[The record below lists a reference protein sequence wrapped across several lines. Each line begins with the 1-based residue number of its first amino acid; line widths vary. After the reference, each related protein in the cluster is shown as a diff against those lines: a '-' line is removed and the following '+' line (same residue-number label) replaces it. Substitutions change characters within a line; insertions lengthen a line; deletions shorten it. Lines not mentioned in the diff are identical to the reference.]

1 MTAHPRRVLLAPG
14 YILHHWPYRD
24 TSRILEVLARDHGRL
39 TLFAR
44 GVRGPKPRFGGVL
57 QPFDLLLLSFD
68 LGWEAG
74 QLTGAESAE
83 SAPSLPPQSL
93 MAGFYLNELLL
104 KLTTRH
110 DPMAEVF
117 EDYRRA
123 LQGLRAGGRIEATLR
138 IFEKRLLEAVGYGV
152 DFTSEARTGK
162 EIEAA
167 RFYRFEASQG
177 MVPAR
182 EGDAEAVAGSSLLA
196 LAREELG
203 ERPAEAPREG
213 PGEGSREEP
222 RRGRVLEDTRRV
234 LKAAL
239 AERLEGKELVTRRV
253 ARALVGARTP
263 RVSPLQG
270 NGSPSRGG
278 SRT

>member
-14 YILHHWPYRD
+14 YILHHRPYRD
-24 TSRILEVLARDHGRL
+24 TSRILEVLVRDHGRL

-57 QPFDLLLLSFD
+57 QPFDLLLLSFQQ
-68 LGWEAG
+68 GREAG
-74 QLTGAESAE
+74 QLTGAEGAE
-83 SAPSLPPQSL
+83 SVPPLPAGSL

-123 LQGLRAGGRIEATLR
+123 LGGLRGGGGVEGVLR
-138 IFEKRLLEAVGYGV
+138 VFEKRLLEAVGYGV
-152 DFTSEARTGK
+152 DLTAEARTGK
-162 EIEAA
+162 GIEAEG
-167 RFYRFEASQG
+167 FYRFVASEGLVPTGRGEA
-177 MVPAR
+177 
-182 EGDAEAVAGSSLLA
+182 DAVVGKSLLA

-203 ERPAEAPREG
+203 E
-213 PGEGSREEP
+213 
-222 RRGRVLEDTRRV
+222 GRSLEDARKV

-239 AERLEGKELVTRRV
+239 AERLEGKELTTRKV
-253 ARALVGARTP
+253 ARAV
-263 RVSPLQG
+263 V
-270 NGSPSRGG
+270 SRGG
-278 SRT
+278 SRTQR

>member
-14 YILHHWPYRD
+14 YILHHRPYRD
-24 TSRILEVLARDHGRL
+24 TSRILEVLTRDHGRM

-57 QPFDLLLLSFD
+57 QPFDPLLLSFQA
-68 LGWEAG
+68 GREAG

-83 SAPSLPPQSL
+83 SAPALPPGSL

-117 EDYRRA
+117 EDYQRA
-123 LQGLRAGGRIEATLR
+123 LGGLRVGGRIEATLR

-162 EIEAA
+162 QIEAA
-167 RFYRFEASQG
+167 GFYRFEASQG

-182 EGDAEAVAGSSLLA
+182 ERDAEAVAGSSLFA
-196 LAREELG
+196 LAREALE
-203 ERPAEAPREG
+203 EG
-213 PGEGSREEP
+213 PGET
-222 RRGRVLEDTRRV
+222 RVLDDARKI

-239 AERLEGKELVTRRV
+239 AERLEGRELATRKV
-253 ARALVGARTP
+253 ARAVVL
-263 RVSPLQG
+263 
-270 NGSPSRGG
+270 RGG

>member
-14 YILHHWPYRD
+14 YILHHRPYRD
-24 TSRILEVLARDHGRL
+24 TSRILEVLLRDHGRL

-44 GVRGPKPRFGGVL
+44 GVRGAKPRFGGVL
-57 QPFDLLLLSFD
+57 QPFGLLLFSYQQ
-68 LGWEAG
+68 GREAG

-83 SAPSLPPQSL
+83 SVAPLPPGSL

-123 LQGLRAGGRIEATLR
+123 LSGLRVGGKVEAVLR
-138 IFEKRLLEAVGYGV
+138 VFEKRLLEAMGYGV
-152 DFTSEARTGK
+152 DLTSEAGTGK
-162 EIEAA
+162 GIEAEG
-167 RFYRFEASQG
+167 FYRFQASKG
-177 MVPAR
+177 LVPAR
-182 EGDAEAVAGSSLLA
+182 EGDADAVVGRSLLA
-196 LAREELG
+196 LAREEI
-203 ERPAEAPREG
+203 
-213 PGEGSREEP
+213 GEGRE
-222 RRGRVLEDTRRV
+222 LEDARRV

-239 AERLEGKELVTRRV
+239 AERLEGKELTTRRV
-253 ARALVGARTP
+253 ARAVA
-263 RVSPLQG
+263 
-270 NGSPSRGG
+270 SRGG

>member
-14 YILHHWPYRD
+14 YILHHHPYRD
-24 TSRILEVLARDHGRL
+24 TSRILEVLVRDHGRL

-57 QPFDLLLLSFD
+57 QPFELLLLSFQT
-68 LGWEAG
+68 GREAG

-83 SAPSLPPQSL
+83 SAPPMPAGSL

-110 DPMAEVF
+110 DPIPEVF

-123 LQGLRAGGRIEATLR
+123 LAGLRAGGRVEGVLR
-138 IFEKRLLEAVGYGV
+138 VFEKRLLEAVGYGV
-152 DFTSEARTGK
+152 DLTSEAQTGK
-162 EIEAA
+162 AIEAE
-167 RFYRFEASQG
+167 RFYRFRASEG
-177 MVPAR
+177 LVPAL
-182 EGDAEAVAGSSLLA
+182 ELDADAVAGTSVLA

-203 ERPAEAPREG
+203 EGRE
-213 PGEGSREEP
+213 
-222 RRGRVLEDTRRV
+222 VEDARKV
-234 LKAAL
+234 LKVAL
-239 AERLEGKELVTRRV
+239 AERLEGKELTTRKV
-253 ARALVGARTP
+253 ARAVA
-263 RVSPLQG
+263 
-270 NGSPSRGG
+270 SRRG